1 MLGLL
6 SYIVCMCYIDDRIF
20 LFAQIC
26 QGSDSSVYL
35 FVCFLAI
42 LSPIHFFSKCSPYLD
57 GLVEHPPGFPHS
69 FLRITTALTQVS
81 NEIHLGEF
89 PHQLAHT
96 VHLCAMLVQTQDSLL
111 LQPASFMQ
119 GLCELTLLKIWGN
132 SVRSTLQKYKKLQ
145 VKYQIS
151 TLFKVPEGHSIT
163 GNSPLGYITPCITV
177 AQLCFTVLSFHLYPT
192 SSLPVAPHTF
202 LIPFYR
208 IIWLSLSLSQNTV
221 SGPSLLIL
229 NYQDAQQNK
238 NTKFKIHNRKMCSLL
253 SKYFIHV
260 N

>member
-132 SVRSTLQKYKKLQ
+132 SVRSTITEIQKTSSQISDIHALQSSRGPLHHWEQSPWVYYPMHHRSLALFHWLVFPSLPHIFPPCGTSYFSHSILQNNLALSISFPKHSFRAIFAHTKLSRCPAEQKY
-145 VKYQIS
+145 
-151 TLFKVPEGHSIT
+151 
-163 GNSPLGYITPCITV
+163 
-177 AQLCFTVLSFHLYPT
+177 
-192 SSLPVAPHTF
+192 
-202 LIPFYR
+202 
-208 IIWLSLSLSQNTV
+208 
-221 SGPSLLIL
+221 
-229 NYQDAQQNK
+229 
-238 NTKFKIHNRKMCSLL
+238 
-253 SKYFIHV
+253 
-260 N
+260 